1 MPPVTAR
8 DNDPQRRLLH
18 GLLAALEYTELAD
31 RLAGQNDVSAE
42 LLLQVARRH
51 RLTPLLSAFCGPR
64 LVAAVGE
71 ACRRDRLMT
80 AARNLMLAQA
90 AEQCL
95 AAFADAAI
103 PVIVLKGLA
112 YERLYGA
119 AGIRP
124 TADVDLLVPDDRRRA
139 AFATLDRLGFE
150 PRAAAPGFDEANYH
164 EVAWRRGNIEV
175 DLHLALAPHVRCHID
190 YSDVWARAIAIPIGR
205 SDGKA
210 LAPPHAAVFH
220 ALHMAIDHFDVPALY
235 LLDLARQLPSHAAMD
250 AAWTTARAWG
260 CRRPFATAV
269 ALAEAFL
276 PVWAASH
283 VSQPAPWFA
292 ARVVSRYGPIAP
304 LPRPEQLARKLL
316 HFDDPVTAL
325 RYVVVQA
332 RRNARELVEKR
343 IRRRSARDRL
353 ALDPK

>member
-8 DNDPQRRLLH
+8 DEGAQRLLLH
-18 GLLAALEYTELAD
+18 DLLGALERPERAD
-31 RLAGQNDVSAE
+31 RLGAE
-42 LLLQVARRH
+42 AAADDGLLLQVARRH
-51 RLTPLLSAFCGPR
+51 RLTPLLSAVCGKSLP
-64 LVAAVGE
+64 ADVGE

-90 AEQCL
+90 AEECL
-95 AAFADAAI
+95 AAFAAAAI

-112 YERLYGA
+112 YESAYAA
-119 AGIRP
+119 AGVRP
-124 TADVDLLVPDDRRRA
+124 TADVDLLVPDDSRRA
-139 AFATLDRLGFE
+139 AFAVLDRMGFE
-150 PRAAAPGFDEANYH
+150 PRAAAPGFDEADYH

-175 DLHLALAPHVRCHID
+175 DLHLALAPYVRCHID
-190 YSDVWARAIAIPIGR
+190 YADVWARAVTTPIGR
-205 SDGKA
+205 GQGKA
-210 LAPPHAAVFH
+210 LSPPHAAVFH

-235 LLDLARQLPSHAAMD
+235 LLDLSRQLPSDAAMD
-250 AAWTTARAWG
+250 AAWATARAWG

-292 ARVVSRYGPIAP
+292 ARVASRYGPIAP
-304 LPRPEQLARKLL
+304 LPRPAQLARKLL

-325 RYVVVQA
+325 RYTAVQA
-332 RRNARELVEKR
+332 RRKARELIENR
-343 IRRRSARDRL
+343 LRHRPARERL
-353 ALDPK
+353 GLDPK